1 MHSPHHQSE
10 PLLQQTPNLG
20 CHHCL
25 QKYQRP
31 LKGSVEDDTH
41 RPSTPIHGDLPQYDH
56 NTLSSTPLHTL
67 QHTPASERKGRRL
80 SFSSTDSVHVEQQQQ
95 TPHHCTVCSAQT
107 IPGLSNPPA
116 VNRPFTPELYAQ
128 SSSHRYTTNP
138 VTRDQAASRPAS
150 PDSNAVV
157 PSQYLSKALKGINDL
172 AKAQKAL
179 SITVDK
185 QATKIN
191 QIENCFKAQQA
202 QLRHKAN
209 KQTYMYKCM
218 KYTYTPLLVL
228 FLIAIISIIVYIVV
242 HSHLD

>member
-67 QHTPASERKGRRL
+67 QRTPASERKGRRL
-80 SFSSTDSVHVEQQQQ
+80 SFSSTDSVHVEQQRQ

-128 SSSHRYTTNP
+128 SSSHRYTTSP

-157 PSQYLSKALKGINDL
+157 PSQYLKQVFKGISDL
-172 AKAQKAL
+172 AKAQTAL
-179 SITVDK
+179 SIIVDK
-185 QATKIN
+185 QAKQIN
-191 QIENCFKAQQA
+191 KIENCFKAQQA

-218 KYTYTPLLVL
+218 KYTYTPSLVL
-228 FLIAIISIIVYIVV
+228 FLIAIISIIVYIAVN
-242 HSHLD
+242 

>member
-20 CHHCL
+20 CQNCL

-67 QHTPASERKGRRL
+67 QRTPASERKGRRL
-80 SFSSTDSVHVEQQQQ
+80 SFSSTDSVHVEQQRQ

-107 IPGLSNPPA
+107 IPGQSNPPA

-157 PSQYLSKALKGINDL
+157 PSQYLSQVFKGISDL
-172 AKAQKAL
+172 AKAQTAL
-179 SITVDK
+179 SIIVDK
-185 QATKIN
+185 QATKIHS
-191 QIENCFKAQQA
+191 IENCFKAQQA

-218 KYTYTPLLVL
+218 KYTYTPSLVL
-228 FLIAIISIIVYIVV
+228 FLIAIISIIVYLVV

>member
-20 CHHCL
+20 CQNCL
-25 QKYQRP
+25 QKYQGP
-31 LKGSVEDDTH
+31 LKGSVEDDNH

-56 NTLSSTPLHTL
+56 NPLSSTPLHTL

-80 SFSSTDSVHVEQQQQ
+80 SFSSTDTVHAVQQQQQ

-107 IPGLSNPPA
+107 IPGQSNPPA

-157 PSQYLSKALKGINDL
+157 PSQYLSQVFKGINDL
-172 AKAQKAL
+172 AKAQTAL
-179 SITVDK
+179 SIIVDK

-191 QIENCFKAQQA
+191 KIENCFKAQQA
-202 QLRHKAN
+202 QLRHKAS
-209 KQTYMYKCM
+209 KQTYMYKCV

-228 FLIAIISIIVYIVV
+228 FLIAIISIIVYIAVP
-242 HSHLD
+242 HLD

>member
-1 MHSPHHQSE
+1 M
-10 PLLQQTPNLG
+10 
-20 CHHCL
+20 
-25 QKYQRP
+25 P
-31 LKGSVEDDTH
+31 LKESVESDNH
-41 RPSTPIHGDLPQYDH
+41 RPSIPIHSDLPQYAH
-56 NTLSSTPLHTL
+56 NPLSSTPLHTL
-67 QHTPASERKGRRL
+67 QHTPASERKRRRL
-80 SFSSTDSVHVEQQQQ
+80 SFSSTDSVHVEQQRQ

-107 IPGLSNPPA
+107 IPGQSNPPA

-157 PSQYLSKALKGINDL
+157 PSQYLSQVFKGISDL
-172 AKAQKAL
+172 AKAQTAL
-179 SITVDK
+179 SIVVDK
-185 QATKIN
+185 QATKIHK
-191 QIENCFKAQQA
+191 IENCLKAQQA

-209 KQTYMYKCM
+209 KQTYMYKCV

-228 FLIAIISIIVYIVV
+228 LIIAIISIIVYLVV

>member
-20 CHHCL
+20 CQNCL
-25 QKYQRP
+25 QKYQGP
-31 LKGSVEDDTH
+31 LKGSVEDDNH

-56 NTLSSTPLHTL
+56 NPLSSQPLHTL

-80 SFSSTDSVHVEQQQQ
+80 SFSSTDSVHVEQQRQ

-157 PSQYLSKALKGINDL
+157 SSQYLSQVFKGINDL
-172 AKAQKAL
+172 AKAQTAL
-179 SITVDK
+179 SIIVDK
-185 QATKIN
+185 QAKQIN
-191 QIENCFKAQQA
+191 KIENCFKAQQA
-202 QLRHKAN
+202 QLRHKAS
-209 KQTYMYKCM
+209 KQTYMYKCV